1 MTPTLSFFIHP
12 FLDHPSQSSNFETKV
27 SILSSQLH
35 CRKIQLMPEYSGL
48 KIDAFGDILVGPR
61 MKTHGCCERHS
72 PRPGKQTI
80 TPRVALSGRSIIL
93 FYLYIFCIL
102 NNITIECIK
111 RKKLTSIQQFGV
123 RTELRTQFQI
133 TLIPTQRS
141 SLG

>member
-1 MTPTLSFFIHP
+1 
-12 FLDHPSQSSNFETKV
+12 
-27 SILSSQLH
+27 
-35 CRKIQLMPEYSGL
+35 
-48 KIDAFGDILVGPR
+48 
-61 MKTHGCCERHS
+61 MKTHRCCERHS
-72 PRPGKQTI
+72 PRPEKQII
-80 TPRVALSGRSIIL
+80 TPRVALCRRSIIL
-93 FYLYIFCIL
+93 FYLYILCIL